1 MRRWATLLYDD
12 GRVRRVLC
20 YLDILHARTL
30 ARLAAARAQS
40 RTGGRPTVMDADK
53 LAANQA
59 RRTKG
64 ESSTQIHPSTGCV
77 PGQRLLP

>member
-1 MRRWATLLYDD
+1 
-12 GRVRRVLC
+12 
-20 YLDILHARTL
+20 
-30 ARLAAARAQS
+30 
-40 RTGGRPTVMDADK
+40 VMDADK

-77 PGQRLLP
+77 PGRRLLP